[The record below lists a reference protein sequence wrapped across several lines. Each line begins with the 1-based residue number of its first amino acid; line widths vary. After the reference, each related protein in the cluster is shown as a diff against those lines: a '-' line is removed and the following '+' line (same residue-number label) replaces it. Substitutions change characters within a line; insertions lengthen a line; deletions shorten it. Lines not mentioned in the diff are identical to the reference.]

1 MLSCRSEASFLRI
14 TESSSCSDNPKLEED
29 AKQTE
34 CNESFEYNLDDSTVA
49 AKDHHSKLRLPF
61 GDWFHQPSP
70 KHSHE
75 NVGISREG
83 VNKEDLKQN
92 TFLPKITM
100 VGFSTEEAGQMSKAS
115 LKKTMDD
122 LTKELE
128 KTEGDNQ
135 TVGGSNDC
143 KLEDRDPLF
152 VANVGD
158 YYSSVG
164 RTGSPRWIRGGSN

>member
-1 MLSCRSEASFLRI
+1 L
-14 TESSSCSDNPKLEED
+14 DDD
-29 AKQTE
+29 AKQTD
-34 CNESFEYNLDDSTVA
+34 CTDFSEYNSDNSTEA
-49 AKDHHSKLRLPF
+49 AKDHSKLRLPF
-61 GDWFHQPSP
+61 GDWFHHRDP
-70 KHSHE
+70 KPSHE
-75 NVGISREG
+75 KSGLSRKG

-92 TFLPKITM
+92 TLIPKITM
-100 VGFSTEEAGQMSKAS
+100 VGLSTEEAGQMSKAS

-128 KTEGDNQ
+128 KTELDNISG
-135 TVGGSNDC
+135 GGSNES

-164 RTGSPRWIRGGSN
+164 RTGTPRWIRGGSN